1 MEAFSLI
8 AKPLFTFFS
17 FEEVCDIPMDTT
29 FVFDSSLCDDNND
42 WNRLLNYV
50 QYLVSFFWVPYES
63 RIALVQFSTD
73 AKVLLKFDTSFDNF
87 LYEVRRRVGQLK
99 CLGGSRRID
108 KALELVD
115 KEVLTAAGGMKD
127 ILRVLIII

>member
-1 MEAFSLI
+1 
-8 AKPLFTFFS
+8 
-17 FEEVCDIPMDTT
+17 MDTT
-29 FVFDSSLCDDNND
+29 FVIDSSVCDDDND

-50 QYLVSFFWVPYES
+50 QYLVSFFWLPYES